1 MSQPGVGPLT
11 KGPINR
17 VTKLELYPTFNG
29 KQLVNAEQ
37 GATQPYFRKSV
48 WLQGGHGREGPRS
61 EAGRPVRASWEPAA
75 SCRGRHGGP
84 DHLRGRR

>member
-11 KGPINR
+11 KGPINH

-37 GATQPYFRKSV
+37 GATQPDLHFRKSIL
-48 WLQGGHGREGPRS
+48 LQGGQGQEGPRS
-61 EAGRPVRASWEPAA
+61 EAGRPVRSQLGACGCPA
-75 SCRGRHGGP
+75 GG
-84 DHLRGRR
+84 GTAAQII